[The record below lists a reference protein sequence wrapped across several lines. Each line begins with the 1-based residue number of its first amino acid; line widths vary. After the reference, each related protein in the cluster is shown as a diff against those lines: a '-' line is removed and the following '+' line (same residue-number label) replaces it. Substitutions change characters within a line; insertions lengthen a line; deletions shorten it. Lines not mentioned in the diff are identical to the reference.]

1 MKKGFFLITIFFL
14 CDFINAQMKKNYDIK
29 SLYYKDT
36 VKINT
41 PLLPKIDLPKPVFQN
56 KKFFYFGKT
65 QETIYRDNLTN
76 RIYFE
81 NGANRTLIY
90 SRKVQ

>member
-1 MKKGFFLITIFFL
+1 MKKSFFLIAIFFL
-14 CDFINAQMKKNYDIK
+14 FDFINAQMKKEYDIK

-36 VKINT
+36 VKIST
-41 PLLPKIDLPKPVFQN
+41 PLLPKVDLPKPDFQ
-56 KKFFYFGKT
+56 KKFFYFGKI